1 MELTAQESGKGAR
14 SRGADLDIG
23 ILGFVKLHMDLTF
36 GLKNFAYGSWVLD
49 AARKR
54 AAEKHL
60 LLYQMLSTPA
70 KKHLGLDPRCYL
82 INLSD
87 FYEHS
92 FRLFRTHKTV
102 ISDIISERLFLPLFL
117 VAILIP

>member
-1 MELTAQESGKGAR
+1 MLFYAAGIAMELAAQESGKGAR

-23 ILGFVKLHMDLTF
+23 ILGFVKLHMGLTF

-60 LLYQMLSTPA
+60 LLYQMFSIPA
-70 KKHLGLDPRCYL
+70 KNTWD
-82 INLSD
+82 
-87 FYEHS
+87 
-92 FRLFRTHKTV
+92 
-102 ISDIISERLFLPLFL
+102 
-117 VAILIP
+117 